1 MEALSYLEGRI
12 SSIGTSNDEDSF
24 QRKETS
30 AKQAVSDYMTLAQM
44 IQEFDKKQ
52 AAASKSAMTESHS
65 AQQTKYIVVKEADMA
80 GGNKF

>member
-12 SSIGTSNDEDSF
+12 SSIGIANNDDSF
-24 QRKETS
+24 QKKETS
-30 AKQAVSDYMTLAQM
+30 TKETVSDYMTLAQM

-52 AAASKSAMTESHS
+52 AATSKSAMTESHTS
-65 AQQTKYIVVKEADMA
+65 QQTKYIVIKEADMA